1 MKITIIINE
10 SYLESFA
17 HFRDEGSY
25 ISDVF
30 LLELTMG
37 LDQLLGNSPIN
48 ENYFWKLSWKFGIA
62 IPTRISGIESR
73 VGSYHTLIILVL
85 SKKSQLAFSLIA
97 CK

>member
-30 LLELTMG
+30 LIG

-62 IPTRISGIESR
+62 IPTRISGVESR
-73 VGSYHTLIILVL
+73 VGSYH
-85 SKKSQLAFSLIA
+85 S
-97 CK
+97 